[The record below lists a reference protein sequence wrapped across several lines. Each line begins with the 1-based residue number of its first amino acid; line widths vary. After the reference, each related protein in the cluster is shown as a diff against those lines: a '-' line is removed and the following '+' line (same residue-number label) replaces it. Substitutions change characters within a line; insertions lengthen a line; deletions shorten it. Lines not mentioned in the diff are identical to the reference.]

1 MTIFHICTLLS
12 YLPNC
17 FPSNAPEVTTYVDF
31 PLISLFEYLAHFNEL
46 SIFFPYWFVERWN
59 SHVLLVRVCIG
70 ITNLKISLVWTIKI
84 EHVQNLWSSNHTPKQ
99 VPKINISTCLAGGMH
114 MNAHKSTV
122 ASNKIL
128 ETAHITNK
136 KIMDENVITY

>member
-1 MTIFHICTLLS
+1 
-12 YLPNC
+12 
-17 FPSNAPEVTTYVDF
+17 
-31 PLISLFEYLAHFNEL
+31 
-46 SIFFPYWFVERWN
+46 
-59 SHVLLVRVCIG
+59 
-70 ITNLKISLVWTIKI
+70 
-84 EHVQNLWSSNHTPKQ
+84 
-99 VPKINISTCLAGGMH
+99 